1 MANMCLLC
9 ETVILTLPFSGRS
22 NTQGAAPPHDMLKA
36 QLEEWSRKL
45 QSIEASG
52 VVSQDSGQAMT
63 SKEKEDALAEVAR
76 AFDKLLHIFGQNA

>member
-1 MANMCLLC
+1 LRNYDTNSAS
-9 ETVILTLPFSGRS
+9 FSGRS
-22 NTQGAAPPHDMLKA
+22 KTQGAAPPPHDILKA